1 MPAPTIPMGWS
12 PEHRSSMSPVKHVIG
27 ADCPPNLGVL
37 SSHSIARAVDGIR
50 LHAVSRNTLTCL
62 LC

>member
-27 ADCPPNLGVL
+27 AECPPSPRVL
-37 SSHSIARAVDGIR
+37 
-50 LHAVSRNTLTCL
+50 TLAWYGPRRRWYTLACG
-62 LC
+62 